1 MALLNAIDGT
11 APLITPNDL
20 DARRNRGEELQI
32 IDERSARDYAKSHVP
47 GAVNI
52 PLAELRAR
60 AGELHPNTP
69 TVTYFNKGVS
79 GNAGQNVL
87 LRHGFTSVNT
97 SARHATPAVCRPF
110 TQARTFGH
118 VACLAS
124 SAGRA

>member
-1 MALLNAIDGT
+1 MALSNAIDGT

-20 DARRNRGEELQI
+20 DARRNRGEEQQI
-32 IDERSARDYAKSHVP
+32 IDVRSARDYAKSHVP

-69 TVTYFNKGVS
+69 TVTYCNKGVS

-110 TQARTFGH
+110 TQARTIGH
-118 VACLAS
+118 VRCLTS
-124 SAGRA
+124 RAGRA